1 MRGSGKGALGA
12 LLLMG
17 GGLLAAEL
25 LRDRERRRAPHPDQ
39 DADDGPDE
47 HGAELAD
54 HAIDRSQLFTAFNV
68 LVDVIDTPLGEK
80 IILSVR
86 DIDLRQFGP
95 DVRMTWQLDDRAISK
110 GWRFDLQSLPGLPP
124 GQFHSHK
131 LLTDGTALE
140 LRNRNSDR
148 RLHKYKVSLVKP
160 TGERLER
167 DPSVRNGPGR
177 FFKVVPDWDDH
188 WRDRWRDELR
198 AILKRILERL
208 DRQP

>member
-25 LRDRERRRAPHPDQ
+25 LRDRQRRREP
-39 DADDGPDE
+39 DADEPGGPGDHDGDF
-47 HGAELAD
+47 HDL
-54 HAIDRSQLFTAFNV
+54 AIDRSQLFTAFNV
-68 LVDVIDTPLGEK
+68 LVDVIDTPQGEK

-124 GQFHSHK
+124 GQFHSHQ
-131 LLTDGTALE
+131 LLTGGTALQ
-140 LRNRNSDR
+140 LLNRNSDR
-148 RLHKYKVSLVKP
+148 RLHRYRVSLVHKDDP
-160 TGERLER
+160 ARRLER

-188 WRDRWRDELR
+188 WRDQLR
-198 AILKRILERL
+198 AILKRLLERL
-208 DRQP
+208 DRQT